1 MYSFAFWLLHTGFFY
16 LVLGCLSSCGARASR
31 HVSAGPYA
39 QGLSSCGSWP
49 SSMQALVVVVL
60 GLTCSSACGIF
71 PRQGTKPL
79 SPALAGGFS
88 PTLPPED
95 DILSEDLKEEEVRK
109 EARWLS
115 ERLRQRAACT
125 RASFML

>member
-1 MYSFAFWLLHTGFFY
+1 MALGALLPQGRRD
-16 LVLGCLSSCGARASR
+16 LS
-31 HVSAGPYA
+31 
-39 QGLSSCGSWP
+39 
-49 SSMQALVVVVL
+49 
-60 GLTCSSACGIF
+60 GI
-71 PRQGTKPL
+71 KPL